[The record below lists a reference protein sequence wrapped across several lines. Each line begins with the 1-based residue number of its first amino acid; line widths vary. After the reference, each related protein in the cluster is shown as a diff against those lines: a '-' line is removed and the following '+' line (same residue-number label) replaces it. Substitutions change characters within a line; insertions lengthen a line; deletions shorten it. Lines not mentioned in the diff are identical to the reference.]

1 MNIALV
7 GYGKM
12 GKAIERIASDRGHR
26 VSFKIDQEA
35 AADIHKVHP
44 ENTDVAIEFTGP
56 DAVFGNLQ
64 VLLPSGVPVI
74 SGSTGWTEKLSEA
87 QDICRENNNAFLW
100 ASNFSVGVNL
110 FFELN
115 RQLAKMMQGYRQYIP
130 AVEEIHHTQK
140 LDAPSGTAITLA
152 EGIIAEYAEV
162 KGWKLASEQNENDP
176 SMLSITAIRQDPA
189 PGTHTVLY
197 HSEIDD
203 IEIRHTAHSRQGFA
217 LGAVIAAEFIQ
228 GKKGIFTMKDVLF
241 G

>member
-1 MNIALV
+1 MGKTIESIAL
-7 GYGKM
+7 
-12 GKAIERIASDRGHR
+12 DRGHQI
-26 VSFKIDQEA
+26 SFRIDQEA

-56 DAVFGNLQ
+56 DAAFQNLQ
-64 VLLPSGVPVI
+64 ILLPSGVPVI

-87 QDICRENNNAFLW
+87 EDICRKKNNAFLW

-115 RQLAKMMQGYRQYIP
+115 RQLAKMMHGYQQYIP

-152 EGIIAEYAEV
+152 EGIIEEYRQL
-162 KGWKLASEQNENDP
+162 KGWKLENGQNRNDP
-176 SMLSITAIRQDPA
+176 SLLSITAVRQDPA
-189 PGTHTVLY
+189 PGTHTVIY

-228 GKKGIFTMKDVLF
+228 GKKGVFTMKDVLF